1 MSAVPHAP
9 AASRAERF
17 GRALE
22 TTLLVLTLGAM
33 IGLASLQIVLRNFW
47 GAGLPWADE
56 ALRLLVLWV
65 TMAGAVAASREQ
77 RHVSIDA
84 LSRYLPPAMQ
94 RASVV
99 LVGAVT
105 AVVCFVVAW
114 YSYRFVVDSWG
125 ADDRVL
131 GGSLPAWTV
140 QLILPA
146 GFALIGYRYAAAT
159 LRQLAG
165 SGRGAQAR

>member
-1 MSAVPHAP
+1 MN
-9 AASRAERF
+9 AATQGQAAWRAERF
-17 GRALE
+17 GRGIETAL
-22 TTLLVLTLGAM
+22 LALTLGAM
-33 IGLASLQIVLRNFW
+33 IGLATLQIALRNFW

-56 ALRLLVLWV
+56 ALRILVLWV

-84 LSRYLPPAMQ
+84 LSRYLPPGAR
-94 RASVV
+94 RAGGA
-99 LVGAVT
+99 LVGAFT

-114 YSYRFVVDSWG
+114 YSYRFVADSWS

-140 QLILPA
+140 QLVLPTA
-146 GFALIGYRYAAAT
+146 FALIGYRYVVAA

-165 SGRGAQAR
+165 PPSDTERP